1 MTDPLTW
8 SGRLSSLLLWMILY
22 PSVMPPG
29 TLRAPGNLSSVTT
42 MTSGFVEKP
51 DLC

>member
-29 TLRAPGNLSSVTT
+29 TLRAPGSFSSVAT
-42 MTSGFVEKP
+42 MTGCLVEKP